1 MSQPRYML
9 ALVHEPSGAFR
20 PINGRIE
27 VRGGK
32 VEKVEIPP
40 LQHSV
45 WLELL
50 IAARVEIEARLGMPS
65 QATDATQRVPTE
77 EGEGA

>member
-1 MSQPRYML
+1 MSEPRYML
-9 ALVHEPSGAFR
+9 ALVQKPDGAFR
-20 PINGRIE
+20 QIDGRIE

-32 VEKVEIPP
+32 VEKVEIPE

-50 IAARVEIEARLGMPS
+50 IAARVEIEARLGLPA
-65 QATDATQRVPTE
+65 QATDATQRVPTK
-77 EGEGA
+77 EGGDA